1 MIMVL
6 VHSTLIEI
14 ATSVLKLF
22 VGQGSVTDGRTKRR
36 IHPSPFSE
44 FAKKK
49 TVVKNPLLCLFR
61 HVLTNIQLNFK
72 TSEINEINSLGFEAT
87 EHLRNRMRKENCRQ
101 RL

>member
-49 TVVKNPLLCLFR
+49 LWSKILYYVYFVMF
-61 HVLTNIQLNFK
+61 
-72 TSEINEINSLGFEAT
+72 
-87 EHLRNRMRKENCRQ
+87 
-101 RL
+101 